1 MGFPSLIIIIILLL
15 LLLQLSD
22 GEPDEASA
30 DQSIAAIIEEPFL
43 KEGGKGSLNFI
54 KRAEAALTL
63 ARRRA
68 TEINT
73 YIKLAYLQLD
83 SKTIR
88 RSLSVSVGSSGHHNS
103 GSAENTR
110 FQKMGASRRRVRVP
124 QPGHP
129 FSRSSRLK
137 SKQKNKKNNGDLV
150 SVLRGRSAPK
160 RSLSYADVTLRAST
174 GKKGGGIVGRA
185 LKKKK
190 EITTT
195 AAYKNVYK
203 NE

>member
-1 MGFPSLIIIIILLL
+1 M
-15 LLLQLSD
+15 
-22 GEPDEASA
+22 
-30 DQSIAAIIEEPFL
+30 
-43 KEGGKGSLNFI
+43 
-54 KRAEAALTL
+54 

-68 TEINT
+68 IEINT

-124 QPGHP
+124 QPGDP

-137 SKQKNKKNNGDLV
+137 SKQKNKKIMEILSLSFGEEV
-150 SVLRGRSAPK
+150 RQSA
-160 RSLSYADVTLRAST
+160 LSYADVTLRAST
-174 GKKGGGIVGRA
+174 GKKKGGGGIVGRA
-185 LKKKK
+185 LKKKRNHN
-190 EITTT
+190 
-195 AAYKNVYK
+195 YSRLQNVYK